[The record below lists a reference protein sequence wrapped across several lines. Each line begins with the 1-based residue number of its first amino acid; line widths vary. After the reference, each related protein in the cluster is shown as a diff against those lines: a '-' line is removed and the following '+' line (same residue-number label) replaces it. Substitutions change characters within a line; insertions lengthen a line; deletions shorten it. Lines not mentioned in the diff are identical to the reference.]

1 MTTIERLIYY
11 FLIQGPE
18 KDDPIDVYKINAGF
32 ELMCAVM
39 SFIIA
44 CFILY
49 EIRKA
54 PSFVLQI
61 PIAILCVNVAYFML
75 DIGVISGWWNASH
88 WHVAGVIFF
97 AIAIF
102 LDTIIYMSFA
112 IRYFEIS
119 CQVRLFLE
127 A

>member
-1 MTTIERLIYY
+1 
-11 FLIQGPE
+11 
-18 KDDPIDVYKINAGF
+18 
-32 ELMCAVM
+32 M
-39 SFIIA
+39 SFITA
-44 CFILY
+44 SFILY

-54 PSFVLQI
+54 PTFVLQI
-61 PIAILCVNVAYFML
+61 PIAILSVNVAFFML
-75 DIGVISGWWNASH
+75 TIGVISGWWNSSH

-97 AIAIF
+97 GIAIF
-102 LDTIIYMSFA
+102 LDVTIYMSFA